1 MTVKVTWKLPDGTE
15 ITGAAENG
23 QNLMQAALAHDVPG
37 IIGECG
43 GTLSCATCH
52 VYVDPAW
59 SDKCGAPEDFEDAM
73 LDMAE
78 ERRDSSRLSC
88 QIEASPDL
96 DGLVLIVPEE

>member
-52 VYVDPAW
+52 VV
-59 SDKCGAPEDFEDAM
+59 GEDWGE
-73 LDMAE
+73 
-78 ERRDSSRLSC
+78 SR
-88 QIEASPDL
+88 AS
-96 DGLVLIVPEE
+96 